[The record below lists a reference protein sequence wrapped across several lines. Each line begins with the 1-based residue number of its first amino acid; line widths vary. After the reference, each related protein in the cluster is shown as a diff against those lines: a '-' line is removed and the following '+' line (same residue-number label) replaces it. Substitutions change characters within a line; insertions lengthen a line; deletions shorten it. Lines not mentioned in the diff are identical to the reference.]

1 MLVKAMADW
10 KLPRTE
16 RKTPISQQLDGT
28 FDGVGTAQ
36 HATHQNN
43 TCDHPYLFP
52 KPTPS
57 VGSQLA
63 RAGSCWLEQRW
74 RAEGGVQ
81 AEVWK
86 GEGSHLLTESAH

>member
-1 MLVKAMADW
+1 MSFWEEGAA
-10 KLPRTE
+10 
-16 RKTPISQQLDGT
+16 RKEGLRRSQPGPGCVGSLEFSQL
-28 FDGVGTAQ
+28 
-36 HATHQNN
+36 QNN